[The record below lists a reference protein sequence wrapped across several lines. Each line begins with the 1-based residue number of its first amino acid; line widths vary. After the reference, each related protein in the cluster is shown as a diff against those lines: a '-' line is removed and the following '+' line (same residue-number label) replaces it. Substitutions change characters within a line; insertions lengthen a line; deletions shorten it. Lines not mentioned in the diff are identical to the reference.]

1 MGRHADDEVMGI
13 AMLLFVFLVGPFALV
28 YGADSR

>member
-1 MGRHADDEVMGI
+1 MGRRADDEVMGI
-13 AMLLFVFLVGPFALV
+13 AILLFIFLVGPFAVL